1 MKPLVPRDERQA
13 QVDLVADRLAYLV
26 VSYGLL
32 AAVAWDLMGL
42 VLLGGLVGMV
52 YRISKGAVSGRW
64 VLMLVATIGV
74 AMVVGGVLV
83 LTRR

>member
-1 MKPLVPRDERQA
+1 
-13 QVDLVADRLAYLV
+13 
-26 VSYGLL
+26 
-32 AAVAWDLMGL
+32 
-42 VLLGGLVGMV
+42 MV

-74 AMVVGGVLV
+74 ALVVGGVLV